1 MGDERRARFPPTPF
15 DAGKRSLE
23 AAKKLNLVYTAFTPA
38 RYEGAI
44 GGAMRISGTNRGGS
58 SYQLA
63 SSHLITTCATLAAL
77 ILFVLVGAKVLPS
90 AIGLADAGQ
99 PAMAVAFLLNIA
111 IILFGWRRAKDISQ
125 TLAALKTAEQE
136 ALDNAYT
143 DHITGLAN
151 RRALLRELER
161 DSREGPG
168 GGVLILLDLDH
179 FKKVNDLYGHSA
191 GDELLKLVA
200 DTIRGALPGSSFAA
214 RIGGDEF
221 AAIVADP
228 AQAEEAAGRIVT
240 ELAVPHAL
248 GKIRTQISASAGLAP
263 LDRGISPAD
272 MLRRADVAMY
282 SVKRSGRNGLA
293 WFDEEMERQLHERV
307 ALEEEIRAAIAADE
321 FVPYFQPL
329 ISLDTGE
336 LNGFE
341 VLARWRSPLRGLVE
355 PADFIELAEQT
366 GQIGTLSMRVMEKA
380 FVEARDWPN
389 QLKLAVNISPIQFR
403 DPQLA
408 ERIVKILTE
417 TGFPARRLEVEIT
430 ESSLM
435 EDRDQ
440 ALTIVQSLRNNGIT
454 IALDDF
460 GTGYASLSQLN
471 ALPFDRI
478 KIDKS
483 FISALSNDEQGAAI
497 VETITALGRS
507 LKVPIT
513 AEGVENGAIRAQ
525 LAALGCSDAQGWY
538 FGKAV
543 AGDVASLKFARQAD
557 PDLIPLDRDNHRA
570 AGKKW

>member
-1 MGDERRARFPPTPF
+1 MS
-15 DAGKRSLE
+15 RSVI
-23 AAKKLNLVYTAFTPA
+23 N
-38 RYEGAI
+38 R
-44 GGAMRISGTNRGGS
+44 SGT

-77 ILFVLVGAKVLPS
+77 ILFVAVGAKVVPS
-90 AIGLADAGQ
+90 AIGLAEAGQ
-99 PAMAVAFLLNIA
+99 PALAVAFLLNIA
-111 IILFGWRRAKDISQ
+111 IILFGWRRATDINQ
-125 TLAALKTAEQE
+125 TLSALKAAEQE

-143 DHITGLAN
+143 DHTTGLAN

-161 DSREGPG
+161 HCRETQGKG
-168 GGVLILLDLDH
+168 ALILFDLDH
-179 FKKVNDLYGHSA
+179 FKKVNDLYGHAA

-200 DTIRGALPGSSFAA
+200 DTILAEIPASSFAA

-228 AQAEEAAGRIVT
+228 AKAEEVAENIVAALSAPLT
-240 ELAVPHAL
+240 L
-248 GKIRTQISASAGLAP
+248 GATKAQISASAGIAP
-263 LDRGISPAD
+263 LDRSLSPTD

-282 SVKRSGRNGLA
+282 SVKRSGRNGLS
-293 WFDEEMERQLHERV
+293 WFDGEMERQLHDRV
-307 ALEEEIRAAIAADE
+307 LLEEEIRLAVEADE

-341 VLARWRSPLRGLVE
+341 VLARWRSPTRGVLE
-355 PADFIELAEQT
+355 PAEFIEIAEQS
-366 GQIGTLSMRVMEKA
+366 GQIGALSMRVMEKA
-380 FVEARDWPN
+380 FLEAKEWPSD
-389 QLKLAVNISPIQFR
+389 LKLAVNISTIQFR
-403 DPQLA
+403 DSQLA

-435 EDRDQ
+435 EDRAQ

-460 GTGYASLSQLN
+460 GTGYASLSQLH

-478 KIDKS
+478 KIDRS
-483 FISALSNDEQGAAI
+483 FINALGDNDQSAAI
-497 VETITALGRS
+497 VETITALGKS

-513 AEGVENGAIRAQ
+513 AEGVETGAIREQ

-538 FGKAV
+538 FGRAV
-543 AGDVASLKFARQAD
+543 AGHVASMKFARPAAEVEA
-557 PDLIPLDRDNHRA
+557 PSERDTRA

>member
-1 MGDERRARFPPTPF
+1 MS
-15 DAGKRSLE
+15 RS
-23 AAKKLNLVYTAFTPA
+23 V
-38 RYEGAI
+38 I
-44 GGAMRISGTNRGGS
+44 DRGGT

-77 ILFVLVGAKVLPS
+77 ILFVAVGAKVVPS
-90 AIGLADAGQ
+90 AIGLAEAGQ
-99 PAMAVAFLLNIA
+99 PALAVAFLLNIA
-111 IILFGWRRAKDISQ
+111 IILFGWRRANDINQ
-125 TLAALKTAEQE
+125 TLSALKAAEQE

-143 DHITGLAN
+143 DHATGLAN

-161 DSREGPG
+161 HCRETQGKG
-168 GGVLILLDLDH
+168 ALILVDLDH
-179 FKKVNDLYGHSA
+179 FKKVNDLYGHAA
-191 GDELLKLVA
+191 GDELLKLVG
-200 DTIRGALPGSSFAA
+200 DTILAELPPSSFAA

-221 AAIVADP
+221 AAIVADH
-228 AQAEEAAGRIVT
+228 AKAEQAAHNIVT
-240 ELAVPHAL
+240 ALAAPLAL
-248 GKIRTQISASAGLAP
+248 GTTKAQISASAGITG
-263 LDRGISPAD
+263 LDRDLPPAD

-282 SVKRSGRNGLA
+282 SVKRSGRNNLA
-293 WFDEEMERQLHERV
+293 WFDGEMDRQLHDRV
-307 ALEEEIRAAIAADE
+307 ALEEEIRLAIQADE

-341 VLARWRSPLRGLVE
+341 VLARWRSPTRGIVE
-355 PADFIELAEQT
+355 PAEFIDIAEQS
-366 GQIGTLSMRVMEKA
+366 GQISALSMRVMEKA
-380 FVEARDWPN
+380 FEEARDWPAE
-389 QLKLAVNISPIQFR
+389 LKLAVNISPVQFR

-435 EDRDQ
+435 EDRAQ

-460 GTGYASLSQLN
+460 GTGYASLSQLHS
-471 ALPFDRI
+471 LPFDRI

-513 AEGVENGAIRAQ
+513 AEGVESGAVRQ
-525 LAALGCSDAQGWY
+525 RLAALGCSDAQGWY
-538 FGKAV
+538 FGRAV
-543 AGDVASLKFARQAD
+543 AGHVASMKFAK
-557 PDLIPLDRDNHRA
+557 PSEPLDPPAERDHRS

>member
-1 MGDERRARFPPTPF
+1 MRLYAKLQRGHSG
-15 DAGKRSLE
+15 AGKQQPWPAE
-23 AAKKLNLVYTAFTPA
+23 KLNLVYIAFTPFGYA
-38 RYEGAI
+38 ASI
-44 GGAMRISGTNRGGS
+44 GGSMSRSVLDRGGT

-77 ILFVLVGAKVLPS
+77 ILFVAVGAKVVPS
-90 AIGLADAGQ
+90 AIGLAQAGQ
-99 PAMAVAFLLNIA
+99 PALAVAFLLNIA
-111 IILFGWRRAKDISQ
+111 IVLFGWRRAADLRN
-125 TLAALKTAEQE
+125 TLTALKSAEDE
-136 ALDNAYT
+136 ALANAYT
-143 DHITGLAN
+143 DHTTGLAN

-161 DSREGPG
+161 QCREAQGKG
-168 GGVLILLDLDH
+168 ALILLDLDH
-179 FKKVNDLYGHSA
+179 FKKVNDLYGHGV
-191 GDELLKLVA
+191 GDELLKLVG
-200 DTIRGALPGSSFAA
+200 DTILSEIPASSFAA

-221 AAIVADP
+221 AAIVVDR
-228 AQAEEAAGRIVT
+228 AQAEDAARKVVCA
-240 ELAVPHAL
+240 LAAPLTL
-248 GKIRTQISASAGLAP
+248 GTTRTQISVSAGIAP
-263 LDRGISPAD
+263 IDRSISPAD

-293 WFDEEMERQLHERV
+293 WFDDEMERELHDRV
-307 ALEEEIRAAIAADE
+307 ALEEEIRVAIEADE

-329 ISLDTGE
+329 ISLDSGE

-341 VLARWRSPLRGLVE
+341 VLARWKSPTRGIIE
-355 PADFIELAEQT
+355 PAEFIEVAEQS
-366 GQIGTLSMRVMEKA
+366 GQIAALSMRVMEKA
-380 FVEARDWPN
+380 FIEARDWPSE
-389 QLKLAVNISPIQFR
+389 LKLAVNISPIQFR

-435 EDRDQ
+435 EDRAQ

-460 GTGYASLSQLN
+460 GTGYASLSQLHS
-471 ALPFDRI
+471 LPFDRI

-483 FISALSNDEQGAAI
+483 FISALSTDESGAAI
-497 VETITALGRS
+497 VETITALGKS

-513 AEGVENGAIRAQ
+513 AEGVESGAIREQ

-543 AGDVASLKFARQAD
+543 AGHVASMKFAKHSE
-557 PDLIPLDRDNHRA
+557 PLDPPADARA

>member
-1 MGDERRARFPPTPF
+1 MRPCRGRCTIEKP
-15 DAGKRSLE
+15 E
-23 AAKKLNLVYTAFTPA
+23 LVYIAFTPFC
-38 RYEGAI
+38 YGI
-44 GGAMRISGTNRGGS
+44 LFGGAMSKRVIDRRGT

-90 AIGLADAGQ
+90 AIGLAEAGQ
-99 PAMAVAFLLNIA
+99 PALAVAFLLNIA
-111 IILFGWRRAKDISQ
+111 IILFGWRRANDISQ
-125 TLAALKTAEQE
+125 TLSALKAAEQE

-143 DHITGLAN
+143 DHTTGLAN

-161 DSREGPG
+161 HAREAPG
-168 GGVLILLDLDH
+168 KGALILLDLDH
-179 FKKVNDLYGHSA
+179 FKKVNDLYGHAA
-191 GDELLKLVA
+191 GDDLLKAVGEIILAEMPVPA
-200 DTIRGALPGSSFAA
+200 FAA

-221 AAIVADP
+221 AAIIADQ
-228 AQAEEAAGRIVT
+228 AKAEETARDLVVALSGP
-240 ELAVPHAL
+240 LAL
-248 GKIRTQISASAGLAP
+248 GTSKTQISASAGITR
-263 LDRGISPAD
+263 LDRHLSPTD

-293 WFDEEMERQLHERV
+293 WFDSEMERQLQDRV
-307 ALEEEIRAAIAADE
+307 ALEEEIRAAIQADE

-341 VLARWRSPLRGLVE
+341 VLARWRSPARGIVE
-355 PADFIELAEQT
+355 PAEFIEIAEQS
-366 GQIGTLSMRVMEKA
+366 GQIGTLSMRVMERA
-380 FVEARDWPN
+380 FLEAKDWPAE
-389 QLKLAVNISPIQFR
+389 LKLSVNISPIQFR

-408 ERIVKILTE
+408 ERIVKVLAE

-435 EDRDQ
+435 EDRAQ
-440 ALTIVQSLRNNGIT
+440 ALTIIQSLRNNGIT

-460 GTGYASLSQLN
+460 GTGYASLSQLHS
-471 ALPFDRI
+471 LPFDRI

-483 FISALSNDEQGAAI
+483 FINALADNEQSAAI
-497 VETITALGRS
+497 VETITALGKS

-513 AEGVENGAIRAQ
+513 AEGVETGAIRER
-525 LAALGCSDAQGWY
+525 LAALGCADAQGWY
-538 FGKAV
+538 FGRAV
-543 AGDVASLKFARQAD
+543 AGHIASMKFARTSE
-557 PDLIPLDRDNHRA
+557 PLEPPAERDARA

>member
-1 MGDERRARFPPTPF
+1 MSRSVIDRR
-15 DAGKRSLE
+15 
-23 AAKKLNLVYTAFTPA
+23 
-38 RYEGAI
+38 
-44 GGAMRISGTNRGGS
+44 GT

-63 SSHLITTCATLAAL
+63 SSHLVTTCATLAAL
-77 ILFVLVGAKVLPS
+77 ILFVLVGAKVLPG
-90 AIGLADAGQ
+90 AIGLAAAGQ
-99 PAMAVAFLLNIA
+99 PALGVAFLLNIA
-111 IILFGWRRAKDISQ
+111 IILFGWRRASELKD
-125 TLAALKTAEQE
+125 TLSALKVAEQE

-143 DHITGLAN
+143 DHTTGLAN

-161 DSREGPG
+161 RCRDGQGNEA
-168 GGVLILLDLDH
+168 LILLDLDH

-191 GDELLKLVA
+191 GDELLKLVGE
-200 DTIRGALPGSSFAA
+200 TILSEIPASSFAA

-221 AAIVADP
+221 AAIIADRAAAEDI
-228 AQAEEAAGRIVT
+228 AQQIVT
-240 ELAVPHAL
+240 ALAAPLTLRAA
-248 GKIRTQISASAGLAP
+248 TAQISASAGITA
-263 LDRGISPAD
+263 LDRSSSPVD

-293 WFDEEMERQLHERV
+293 WFDSEMERQLHDRV
-307 ALEEEIRAAIAADE
+307 ALEEEIRLAIQADE
-321 FVPYFQPL
+321 FVPFFQPL
-329 ISLDTGE
+329 ISLDTGD

-341 VLARWRSPLRGLVE
+341 VLARWRSPTRGVLE
-355 PADFIELAEQT
+355 PAEFIEIAEQS
-366 GQIGTLSMRVMEKA
+366 GQIGALSMRVMEKA
-380 FVEARDWPN
+380 FIEARDWPTE
-389 QLKLAVNISPIQFR
+389 LKLAVNISPIQFR

-408 ERIVKILTE
+408 ERIVKIMTE

-430 ESSLM
+430 EGSLM
-435 EDRDQ
+435 EDRAQ

-460 GTGYASLSQLN
+460 GTGYASLSQLH

-497 VETITALGRS
+497 VETITALGKS

-513 AEGVENGAIRAQ
+513 AEGVETGAIREQ

-538 FGKAV
+538 FGRAV
-543 AGDVASLKFARQAD
+543 AGHVASMKFARKAEAAEV
-557 PDLIPLDRDNHRA
+557 PAERHSHA